1 MTFNTIT
8 FDVDEGVARITLA
21 RPKQANTVNAEMSEE
36 LRQAAI
42 LCRDDSSVRAVL
54 LSAQGSMFCGGGDLG
69 AFARAGDKLPEIMAE
84 MISDLH
90 TAIHILSTMNA
101 PVVVAVNGAALG
113 GGLSLMLAGSLIIA
127 ADTSRFSVAYSGAGL
142 TPDGG
147 LTYNLP
153 RAVGASRAEELML
166 TNRQL
171 SAAEALEWGLVNQ
184 VVDETQLMEKAQQT
198 VKRIAQGP
206 TRAYGN
212 IRRLL
217 LNSFDASL
225 EEQLKN
231 EGDSMVEMARSK
243 DGREGILAFTE
254 KRRPA
259 FKGV

>member
-1 MTFNTIT
+1 MTFNAIT
-8 FDVDEGVARITLA
+8 FEVDEGVARITLA
-21 RPKQANTVNAEMSEE
+21 RPKQANAFNAEMSAE
-36 LRQAAI
+36 LHEAAI
-42 LCRDDSSVRAVL
+42 LCRDDSAVRAVL
-54 LSAQGSMFCGGGDLG
+54 LSAQGAMFCGGGDLG
-69 AFARAGDKLPEIMAE
+69 AFARAGDKLPEIMVE

-90 TAIHILSTMNA
+90 AAIHILSTMNA

-113 GGLSLMLAGSLIIA
+113 AGLSLVLAGSLIIA
-127 ADTSRFSVAYSGAGL
+127 ADTSGFSVAYSGAGL

-153 RAVGASRAEELML
+153 RAVGSSRAEELML

-184 VVDETQLMEKAQQT
+184 VVDEAELMEKAQQT

-225 EEQLKN
+225 EEQLKK
-231 EGDSMVEMARSK
+231 EGDSMLEMGGSR

-254 KRRPA
+254 KRRPV